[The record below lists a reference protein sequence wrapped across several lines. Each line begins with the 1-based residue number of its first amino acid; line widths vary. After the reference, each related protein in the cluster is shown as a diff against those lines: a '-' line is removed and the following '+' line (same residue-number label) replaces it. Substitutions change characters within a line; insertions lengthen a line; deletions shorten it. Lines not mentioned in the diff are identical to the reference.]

1 MLREVCVIRIW
12 GRVLNGNILWITLAD
27 LFIFFFAVIL
37 AVFVRLE
44 PDEARFYA
52 AGHLLPIAFLP
63 LVFFVCFIIADL
75 YDMKKDFRS
84 ARHILD
90 VFSACAAAM
99 FLSAALFYSSM
110 QYLGR
115 GVFAVSGVLI
125 FLSASLVRSVSTSLG
140 SKERWQKKVLI
151 VGAGAAGEKL
161 LRTVADNPCCGINV
175 AGFVD
180 DDPSKTGSTVRGK
193 PVYGTSGDLIDVSVR
208 LNADIVAVCVTGRKS
223 DSLARNLVR
232 CHYNHIT
239 VVDMPSVFEAITG
252 KLPLD
257 NITNDWLLTNAISG
271 SRGAYRKTKR
281 LLDIIFSLLLLYIS
295 SPIALLAAIAVKLDS
310 RGGIFY
316 KQERVG
322 MNFRK
327 FKILKL
333 RTMIDNADKGGGPT
347 PAVRNDP
354 RVTRAGRIIRKLRI
368 DEIPQLINVLMG
380 DMSFVGP
387 RPDIENIVTALNSE
401 IPSYGYRLTV
411 KPGITGWAQVCR
423 CPAVTKE
430 EFVEKLRYDL
440 YYIKNM
446 SVMLDMLIVLK
457 TIRTVLTFGGH

>member
-1 MLREVCVIRIW
+1 MIRIW
-12 GRVLNGNILWITLAD
+12 GRVLNGNILRIALAD

-52 AGHLLPIAFLP
+52 AGHLLPIGFLP
-63 LVFFVCFIIADL
+63 IVFFVCFIIADL
-75 YDMKKDFRS
+75 YDLKKDFRS
-84 ARHILD
+84 ARHLLN

-99 FLSAALFYSSM
+99 LISAALFYSSM

-151 VGAGAAGEKL
+151 VGAGTAGEKL
-161 LRTVADNPCCGINV
+161 LRTVTDNPGCGINIV
-175 AGFVD
+175 GFVD
-180 DDPSKTGSTVRGK
+180 DDPSKTGRTVRGK
-193 PVYGTSGDLIDVSVR
+193 PVYGTCDELIDVSGR
-208 LNADIVAVCVTGRKS
+208 LNADIVAVCVTGCKN

-239 VVDMPSVFEAITG
+239 VMDMPSVYEAITG

-257 NITNDWLLTNAISG
+257 NITDDWLLTSAISG

-281 LLDIIFSLLLLYIS
+281 LLDIIFSLALLYLS
-295 SPIALLAAIAVKLDS
+295 SPVALLAAMAVKLDS
-310 RGGIFY
+310 RGGLFY

-327 FKILKL
+327 FKILKF
-333 RTMIDNADKGGGPT
+333 RTMIHNADKSRGPT
-347 PAVRNDP
+347 PAVKNDP
-354 RVTRAGRIIRKLRI
+354 RITRVGRIIRKLRI

-387 RPDIENIVTALNSE
+387 RPDIENVVTALNRE

-411 KPGITGWAQVCR
+411 KPGITGWAQVCH
-423 CPAVTKE
+423 CPAATKE

-446 SVMLDMLIVLK
+446 SIMLDLLIVLK
-457 TIRTVLTFGGH
+457 TIRTVITFGGH